1 MDMKVIFPGGKKVDA
16 IYDGITVKT
25 DQPESN
31 GGAGEA
37 PSPYDMFF
45 ASIATCIGYYIL
57 SFCHKREIS
66 TDQIEIA
73 LRMEK
78 NDDTGLIGNMA
89 FDIQLPADFPTKYR
103 KAITKAADECK
114 VKMHLENPPSI
125 EITASTSEPMTVEP

>member
-1 MDMKVIFPGGKKVDA
+1 MKVIFPGGKRVDA

-31 GGAGEA
+31 GGTGKA

-57 SFCHKREIS
+57 SFCQKREIS

-78 NDDTGLIGNMA
+78 NDETGLIGNMA
-89 FDIQLPADFPTKYR
+89 FDIQLPADFPAKYR
-103 KAITKAADECK
+103 TAITKAADQCK

-125 EITASTSEPMTVEP
+125 EITTSTSEPMTVGS